1 MLRPDLKRPA
11 DVQAQLETRFKNQHR
26 EWLAG
31 GGSWPLTIGLNPPTE
46 AEAMAALASAR
57 LWAEE
62 WAAWCGPG
70 SVQMETRSWGKLGA
84 HTVPVTIVFN
94 GPADVAALLGEGGRW
109 SQALQRYAELTGR
122 WPAMAPRAARHF
134 TEMASYS
141 DSDWHR
147 LLDVLGWLQANR
159 GAGLFA
165 RQLPIRGVD
174 TKWLEARASLVKA
187 LLGLVHAQ
195 VDGDLFQ
202 AWGIRTL
209 PATMRVLVLCPR
221 LRQMVAGLRDLTVP
235 QAELATWPLRP
246 SRVLITENL
255 QSTLGMPNLEGVVA
269 IVRLGYRLDALG
281 ALSWVEAAEDIV
293 YWGDID
299 THGFAMLS
307 IARARLPKLRSILM
321 DVATVESHREL
332 LVHDD
337 DGQGL
342 VAAGSLTAS
351 EQACYVALR
360 EGRWGAGAR
369 LEQER
374 IGWSYVLETLG
385 SWATEKTSSP

>member
-11 DVQAQLETRFKNQHR
+11 DVQTQLETRFKNQHR
-26 EWLAG
+26 DWLAG
-31 GGSWPLTIGLNPPTE
+31 GGTWPLTIGLNPPTE
-46 AEAMAALASAR
+46 ADAMAALPSAR

-62 WAAWCGPG
+62 WGAWRGPG
-70 SVQMETRSWGKLGA
+70 SVQMETRNWGKLGA
-84 HTVPVTIVFN
+84 HTVPVTIVFDR
-94 GPADVAALLGEGGRW
+94 PADVATFVGAGDRW
-109 SQALQRYAELTGR
+109 AKAQQRYAELTGR
-122 WPAMAPRAARHF
+122 WPAMAPRASRHF
-134 TEMASYS
+134 AEMADYS
-141 DSDWHR
+141 DSDWQR
-147 LLDVLGWLQANR
+147 LLEVLGWLEANR

-187 LLGLVHAQ
+187 LLGLVHILG
-195 VDGDLFQ
+195 DGDLFHV
-202 AWGIRTL
+202 WGIRTL
-209 PATMRVLVLCPR
+209 PDTMRVLVLCPH

-246 SRVLITENL
+246 RRVLITENL
-255 QSTLGMPNLEGVVA
+255 QSTLGMPDLEGVVA
-269 IVRLGYRLDALG
+269 IVRLGYRLDVLG
-281 ALSWVEAAEDIV
+281 ALPWVEEAEDIV

-299 THGFAMLS
+299 THGFSMLA
-307 IARARLPKLRSILM
+307 IARGRLPKLRSILM
-321 DVATVESHREL
+321 DVATVESHRDL
-332 LVHDD
+332 VVHDD

-342 VAAGSLTAS
+342 VGSGALTAS

-374 IGWSYVLETLG
+374 IGWQYVLGILEP
-385 SWATEKTSSP
+385 WAEPKTP